1 MKGNPTKGAAYGIEV
16 VHVTPAGI
24 AEGSK
29 RGIRRGANAR
39 EGFGAVEVEV
49 EVGVGAALEIAG
61 LTSSAVVS
69 GAVVDGVAS
78 GVVGLLALGSGFPP
92 ARSMAALAA
101 ASRGVRIDC
110 DASGFAVSAGI
121 AAGPDGAADTTG
133 GTGEGMLGP
142 ADDRPDEPVA
152 IGITSSAFGVDIPVG
167 GRTTSSSTGKA
178 VNVGVGTGSSLFQ
191 GCQTPPAMNPGKTFG
206 PF

>member
-1 MKGNPTKGAAYGIEV
+1 MKGNPTNGAAYGIEV

-121 AAGPDGAADTTG
+121 EAGLDGAADTTG

-142 ADDRPDEPVA
+142 VDDIPDEPVA